1 MTEELKPCPFCGSA
15 AIVRP
20 EEEEG
25 CGFYVCC
32 SSPDCF
38 CCIGEGYDRSAMPE
52 HSFAARE
59 DAIAAWNRRA
69 PPDEAAAIRAA
80 CDEYVPD
87 AEKACFYPECACDRD
102 G

>member
-1 MTEELKPCPFCGSA
+1 
-15 AIVRP
+15 
-20 EEEEG
+20 
-25 CGFYVCC
+25 
-32 SSPDCF
+32 
-38 CCIGEGYDRSAMPE
+38 
-52 HSFAARE
+52 FAARE

-102 G
+102 GDDLRIARAVLAAIGR